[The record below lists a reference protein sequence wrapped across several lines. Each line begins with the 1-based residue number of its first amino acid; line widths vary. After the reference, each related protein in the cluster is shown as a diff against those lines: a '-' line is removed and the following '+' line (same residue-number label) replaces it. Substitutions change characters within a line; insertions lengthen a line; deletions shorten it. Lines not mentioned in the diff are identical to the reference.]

1 MKKCSFC
8 EQLNILVAH
17 ASQVV
22 ALIVQVAVDND
33 AIDSQTKNVEYLD
46 SMRFFC
52 LLFFS
57 SDSLTLHTVNFVCDS
72 RITLSHSHK
81 SVQFLNYFVVE
92 LLIQSN

>member
-46 SMRFFC
+46 
-52 LLFFS
+52 
-57 SDSLTLHTVNFVCDS
+57 
-72 RITLSHSHK
+72 
-81 SVQFLNYFVVE
+81 
-92 LLIQSN
+92 